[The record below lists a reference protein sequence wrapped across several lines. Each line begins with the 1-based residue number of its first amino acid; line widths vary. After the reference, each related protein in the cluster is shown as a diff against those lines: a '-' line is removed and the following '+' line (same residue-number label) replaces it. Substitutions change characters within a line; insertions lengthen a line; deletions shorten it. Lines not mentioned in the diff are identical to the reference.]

1 VFANVIRNAI
11 EAVPQGGTITLHVFA
26 SQEWNGAD
34 GPRARVVIADTRSG
48 ICPENLFDPFFTT
61 KGENG
66 TGLGLWVSS
75 GIILKHEGSI
85 RAAAAHA
92 TITAELFL
100 MSLPTEDTSH

>member
-1 VFANVIRNAI
+1 MYLLHKNGTASDDRVH
-11 EAVPQGGTITLHVFA
+11 GGSLPIP
-26 SQEWNGAD
+26 E
-34 GPRARVVIADTRSG
+34 PG
-48 ICPENLFDPFFTT
+48 ICPENLFYPFFTT

-66 TGLGLWVSS
+66 RGLGLWVSS
-75 GIILKHEGSI
+75 GIILKHGGSI